1 MPEEKLREAFGPVID
16 RLADNGIDLTKM
28 PVEVAPIA
36 HYHMGGVAA
45 DVKMQTEV
53 PGLLVAGE
61 AVGGA
66 NGANRLSGNAIT
78 EAFVFGRQAGRTA
91 AARVKAMT
99 SVPAANGAARATVDL
114 IRSAPPKDMPN
125 SAEMLAAPAGDH
137 VRRRRAAPHRGRSFE
152 RALGTI
158 GELDHSARRPP
169 VRRRAARSTCSGSTG
184 SISATC

>member
-1 MPEEKLREAFGPVID
+1 MID

-78 EAFVFGRQAGRTA
+78 EAFVFGRAGRTH
-91 AARVKAMT
+91 RR
-99 SVPAANGAARATVDL
+99 RA
-114 IRSAPPKDMPN
+114 
-125 SAEMLAAPAGDH
+125 
-137 VRRRRAAPHRGRSFE
+137 RRRR
-152 RALGTI
+152 
-158 GELDHSARRPP
+158 
-169 VRRRAARSTCSGSTG
+169 
-184 SISATC
+184 